1 MASPTFVTHR
11 TTTYRSTR
19 WGTSRSPNSSVH
31 SLVSTSVFLAAG
43 AATGGCVKVPGW
55 PGSTLQPG
63 ARFLD
68 VAERMGCTT
77 TRSGEA
83 VILTGPGRLRGIDVD
98 LHDASELTPV
108 VAALAALA
116 EGTTR
121 ITGIAHIRGHETD
134 RLSALTTE
142 LRKLGVAVIEHHGGL
157 EITGGPRGRGGVEL
171 SSYADHRMVHF
182 AAIVALG
189 RPGTGV
195 DDLACVS
202 KTMPD
207 FQRRWNQLVTTR

>member
-1 MASPTFVTHR
+1 M
-11 TTTYRSTR
+11 
-19 WGTSRSPNSSVH
+19 
-31 SLVSTSVFLAAG
+31 
-43 AATGGCVKVPGW
+43 
-55 PGSTLQPG
+55 
-63 ARFLD
+63 
-68 VAERMGCTT
+68 
-77 TRSGEA
+77 
-83 VILTGPGRLRGIDVD
+83 
-98 LHDASELTPV
+98 
-108 VAALAALA
+108 
-116 EGTTR
+116 
-121 ITGIAHIRGHETD
+121 TD

-157 EITGGPRGRGGVEL
+157 EITGRPRGRGGVEL

-207 FQRRWNQLVTTR
+207 FPRLWNQLVST